1 MSPRKTAAKVAMKGF
16 PTAEDALEIASEWA
30 PAQLIDSEEIG
41 LRLNRM
47 MADGH
52 AQPGMAAP
60 GPVAA
65 ASAAHLAAAGLGEA
79 AWHVPTG
86 TAAPMTAPM
95 EAEQLRSLVTRLVR
109 ASQRVRKDHR
119 QLSTAERDRYNEVLR
134 QLATTPAYKQL
145 VADHQDMSHRHHTMQ
160 GMGPEATQRF
170 LPWHRAYC
178 LKFEELLRTV
188 DPALTIPYWDY
199 ANDHARPDWV
209 WKPSGVTRPTPA
221 TSGLPTQAT
230 IDGLLTRPTFTA
242 FTFGRVMAGVQPNGL
257 EVAAHNNVHN
267 WCRGTLSQPMTASND
282 PIFFLL
288 HANVDRIWDQ
298 WQLTHT
304 GGPNVTGADAG
315 LDPWWT
321 QAAGGLTT
329 DSVKDITVLGY
340 SYQ

>member
-1 MSPRKTAAKVAMKGF
+1 MSPRKAVKVAAEGF
-16 PTAEDALEIASEWA
+16 PTADEAIEIASEWD
-30 PAQLIDSEEIG
+30 PAQLIDSEDIG

-47 MADGH
+47 MTEGL
-52 AQPGMAAP
+52 PGGQVASP
-60 GPVAA
+60 PVPNAVSA
-65 ASAAHLAAAGLGEA
+65 AAHLAAAGFGEA
-79 AWHVPTG
+79 AWNM
-86 TAAPMTAPM
+86 AAGTAPM
-95 EAEQLRSLVTRLVR
+95 PAPMDAEQLRSLVTRLVR

-119 QLSTAERDRYNEVLR
+119 QLSTAERERYNEVLR
-134 QLATTPAYKQL
+134 QLAGEPAYKQL
-145 VADHQDMSHRHHTMQ
+145 VADHEDMSHRHHTMG
-160 GMGPEATQRF
+160 GMGPVATQRF

-188 DPALTIPYWDY
+188 DPTVTIPYWDY
-199 ANDHARPDWV
+199 ANDRARPDWV
-209 WKPSGVTRPTPA
+209 WKPNGVTRPTPA

-230 IDGLLTRPTFTA
+230 IDGLLARPTYTG
-242 FTFGRVMAGVQPNGL
+242 FTFGSVTAGVRADGL

-267 WCRGTLSQPMTASND
+267 WCRGTLMQPMASSRD

-298 WQLTHT
+298 WQLTHS

-329 DSVKDITVLGY
+329 DAVKDITVLGY

>member
-1 MSPRKTAAKVAMKGF
+1 MSPRKVAAEGF
-16 PTAEDALEIASEWA
+16 PTAEDALEIVSEWA

-41 LRLNRM
+41 LRLSRM
-47 MADGH
+47 MTDG
-52 AQPGMAAP
+52 
-60 GPVAA
+60 
-65 ASAAHLAAAGLGEA
+65 LIAGLVAESPP
-79 AWHVPTG
+79 VPTAVG
-86 TAAPMTAPM
+86 TAAPAVPAGGLAEAAMGAGTAPAPPVSM
-95 EAEQLRSLVTRLVR
+95 EEQLRALVTRLVR

-119 QLSTAERDRYNEVLR
+119 QLSSAERERFNEALR
-134 QLATTPAYKQL
+134 ELQGKTAYKEL
-145 VADHQDMSHRHHTMQ
+145 VAVHEDMSHRHHTMS
-160 GMGPEATQRF
+160 GMGPAATQRF

-178 LKFEELLRTV
+178 LRFEDLLRKV
-188 DPALTIPYWDY
+188 DPTVTVPYWDY

-230 IDGLLTRPTFTA
+230 IDGLLVRPTYTA
-242 FTFGRVMAGVQPNGL
+242 FTFGRAMAGVQPNGL

-267 WCRGTLSQPMTASND
+267 WCRGTLGSPMTSSKD

-288 HANVDRIWDQ
+288 HANADRIWDQ

-321 QAAGGLTT
+321 PAAGGLTT
-329 DSVKDITVLGY
+329 DAVKDITVLGY

>member
-1 MSPRKTAAKVAMKGF
+1 MSPRKAAKTAAERF

-52 AQPGMAAP
+52 VQPGMAPP
-60 GPVAA
+60 GPAVAA
-65 ASAAHLAAAGLGEA
+65 FAAQLAAAGLGDA
-79 AWHVPTG
+79 AWHMPAG
-86 TAAPMTAPM
+86 TAAPMPAPV
-95 EAEQLRSLVTRLVR
+95 EADQLRSLVTRLVR

-119 QLSTAERDRYNEVLR
+119 QLSDAERDRYNEVLR
-134 QLATTPAYKQL
+134 GLATTPAYKQL

-160 GMGPEATQRF
+160 GMGPVATQRF

-178 LKFEELLRTV
+178 LKFEDLLRSA

-209 WKPSGVTRPTPA
+209 WKPAGVVRPTPA
-221 TSGLPTQAT
+221 GSGLPTQAT
-230 IDGLLTRPTFTA
+230 IDGLLARPTFTA

-267 WCRGTLSQPMTASND
+267 WCGGTLSKPMASSND